1 MKQLKCYDVLVTGTS
16 GRIGPIWVDTLEDH
30 GARVWGI
37 DKDTCDVTNQSD
49 INKYVFLMERNG
61 FRPNVLINNAAID
74 NPPGSDA
81 TFWGNL
87 DDIIAVNLI
96 GAARMSAAVIPLMIE
111 RGGGVIIN
119 IGSIMGNIGADYR
132 NYPEGFEKPI
142 SYNLSKAALVQ
153 MSRSI
158 TTQYGRYNIR
168 GVTLAFGPVDIGLP
182 ESFLCKFLKNVPLGR
197 PISIQSL
204 QSAIV
209 FAITCPELAG
219 QQVLIDGGYT
229 SL

>member
-1 MKQLKCYDVLVTGTS
+1 MKDLKCYDVLVTGTS
-16 GRIGPIWVDTLEDH
+16 GRLGPIWVDTLEDH

-49 INKYVFLMERNG
+49 INKYTFLMERNG

-96 GAARMSAAVIPLMIE
+96 GAAKMSAAVIPLMIE

-119 IGSIMGNIGADYR
+119 IGSIMGETGA
-132 NYPEGFEKPI
+132 NWTAYPEGFEKPI
-142 SYNLSKAALVQ
+142 AYNLSKAGMIQ

-158 TTQYGRYNIR
+158 TTQYGRYNVR
-168 GVTLAFGPVDIGLP
+168 GVTIAFGPVDIGLS
-182 ESFLCKFLKNVPLGR
+182 EDFKGKFLERVPLGR
-197 PISIQSL
+197 MISEQSL
-204 QSAIV
+204 RAALI

-219 QQVLIDGGYT
+219 ARVLVDAGYT
-229 SL
+229 SW